1 MFSAEDNIFA
11 PTFYSGK
18 RATFEKHETTVLTTL
33 RKWVSTYFSTSDGV
47 TSDLYSPLKN
57 ASKATSDF
65 DVVAKILNVFEL
77 DEFTNELKIADTTG
91 DNWYVLALKL
101 KFPNLRAGQVVR
113 IRSAT
118 YDETSTHK

>member
-1 MFSAEDNIFA
+1 
-11 PTFYSGK
+11 
-18 RATFEKHETTVLTTL
+18 LTTL

-77 DEFTNELKIADTTG
+77 DEFTNELKIAETTG